1 MTVEFNHKYRMKV
14 NTMEHASGLTIL
26 EISAIFLSL
35 TALLAYINKR
45 FIGLPTTIG
54 VMVISLVLSIVAIFL
69 GLMGFDELIDYEKG
83 LLAELDFTEVLLD
96 GMLSMLLFA
105 GALHVNINDLK
116 DYKLPIGVLAC
127 LGTIV
132 SALLIALAV
141 YFIMPLVGF
150 ELGFIWCLLF
160 GALISPTDP
169 IAVMGILA
177 SAGAPKSLETV
188 IAGESLFN
196 DGIGVVIFVI
206 FLGILASG
214 DIPSASYIFHTLA
227 VEAGGGIL
235 FGFVLGGILYYLLK
249 SINSYQ
255 EEVLL
260 TLAGVLG
267 GYALASHYHLS
278 GPLAMVVMGLMV
290 GNRGRALAMSDQTRH
305 YIDLFWEL
313 IDEILN
319 ALLFVL
325 IGLEVVVIAYSLNIF
340 IAAILGIIIALA
352 ARFVVVGLTTK
363 SLHKQLD
370 LPEGAWK
377 VLTWGGLRGGI
388 SIALVLQLPSRPE
401 RDILLALT
409 YAIVIFSILVQ
420 GLTIGKV
427 AEKLPKENAPRRQH

>member
-1 MTVEFNHKYRMKV
+1 MIEQ
-14 NTMEHASGLTIL
+14 ASGLTIL
-26 EISAIFLSL
+26 EISAVFLSI
-35 TALLAYINKR
+35 TALLAYINQR

-54 VMVISLVLSIVAIFL
+54 VMVISLVVSIVAIFL
-69 GLMGFDELIDYEKG
+69 GLMGFDELIDYEKS

-105 GALHVNINDLK
+105 GALHVNIQDLRT
-116 DYKLPIGVLAC
+116 YKLPIGILAVV
-127 LGTIV
+127 GTLV
-132 SALLIALAV
+132 SAFLIATAV

-206 FLGILASG
+206 LLSILASG
-214 DIPSASYIFHTLA
+214 DIPTASYVAHTLA

-235 FGFVLGGILYYLLK
+235 FGLILGGILYYLLK

-267 GYALASHYHLS
+267 GYALASHFHLS
-278 GPLAMVVMGLMV
+278 GPLAMVIMGLML
-290 GNRGRALAMSDQTRH
+290 GNRGRALAMSDETRH

-319 ALLFVL
+319 AILFVL
-325 IGLEVVVIAYSLNIF
+325 IGLEVVIIAYSFNIF
-340 IAAILGIIIALA
+340 IAAILAIIIALG

-363 SLHKQLD
+363 GLRRQLD
-370 LPEGAWK
+370 LPQGAWK

-388 SIALVLQLPSRPE
+388 SVALVLQLPVGPE
-401 RDILLALT
+401 RDVLLALT
-409 YAIVIFSILVQ
+409 YAVVIFSILVQ
-420 GLTIGKV
+420 GLSIGKV
-427 AEKLPKENAPRRQH
+427 AQSLPKENSNF

>member
-1 MTVEFNHKYRMKV
+1 MQQAASLTV
-14 NTMEHASGLTIL
+14 L
-26 EISAIFLSL
+26 EIGAIFLTI
-35 TALLAYINKR
+35 TALLAYINHR
-45 FIGLPTTIG
+45 FVGLPTTIG
-54 VMVISLVLSIVAIFL
+54 VMVISLLVSIFAIFL
-69 GLMGFDELIDYEKG
+69 GVLGFDQLIDYEVG
-83 LLAELDFTEVLLD
+83 LLNQLDFTEVLLD

-105 GALHVNINDLK
+105 GALHVNIGDLRR
-116 DYKLPIGVLAC
+116 YKLPIAILAC

-132 SALLIALAV
+132 SAVLIATAV
-141 YFIMPLVGF
+141 YLIMPLLGF
-150 ELGFIWCLLF
+150 ELSYIWCLLF

-206 FLGILASG
+206 LLGILSSG
-214 DIPSASYIFHTLA
+214 DIPSAAHIGHSLM

-235 FGFVLGGILYYLLK
+235 FGIILGAILYYLLK
-249 SINSYQ
+249 SIDSYQ

-278 GPLAMVVMGLMV
+278 GPLAMVMMGLML
-290 GNRGRALAMSDQTRH
+290 GNQGRTYAMSDQTRH
-305 YIDLFWEL
+305 YVDLFWEL

-319 ALLFVL
+319 AILFVL
-325 IGLEVVVIAYSLNIF
+325 IGLEVVIIAYSVNLF
-340 IAAILGIIIALA
+340 IAAILAIIIALV
-352 ARFVVVGLTTK
+352 ARFIVVGLTTK
-363 SLHKQLD
+363 TFNQQLE
-370 LPEGAWK
+370 LPKGAWK

-388 SIALVLQLPSRPE
+388 SVALVLQLPSGPE
-401 RDILLALT
+401 RDVLLALT

-420 GLTIGKV
+420 GLSIGKV
-427 AEKLPKENAPRRQH
+427 AKSIRPSGHKVLTD